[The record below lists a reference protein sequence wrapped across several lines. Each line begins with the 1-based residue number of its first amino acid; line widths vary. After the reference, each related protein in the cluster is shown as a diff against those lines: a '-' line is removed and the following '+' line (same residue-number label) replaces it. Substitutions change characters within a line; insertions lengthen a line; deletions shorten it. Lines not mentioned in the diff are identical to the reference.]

1 MLFTYS
7 GSDYM
12 AIYSYVAFIVTT
24 AVLYMYDANNLL
36 VHFLLRVHYVAPSV
50 HLMDN
55 NQHCIVKHVKLIQ
68 LVNLH
73 NDA

>member
-1 MLFTYS
+1 MLFTYG

-12 AIYSYVAFIVTT
+12 AFIVTT

-55 NQHCIVKHVKLIQ
+55 NQHVYCKTCQI
-68 LVNLH
+68 NT
-73 NDA
+73 ACEPT